1 MASSSMERVLYC
13 GFKSI
18 GNIDTF
24 FKKKSVK
31 RGRKLFA
38 ANHVYGVREE
48 LASAA
53 GPSDVLGKCVAQM
66 KGVDYDVRLEISA
79 NPRQIV
85 GASCGCKAG
94 CRGWCK
100 HAAAVAIYINEHDVV
115 SCTDVPCEW
124 RKPSA
129 RPTLDAKKSVEE
141 LFPSRP
147 LPVPTLQPVDPAA
160 VLQAF
165 PGVTCSLARV
175 LQPQDSPVEEEGQ
188 ILPSEE
194 NGSYQNFITTM
205 ICGGTW
211 NGRSV

>member
-1 MASSSMERVLYC
+1 MVAAPATNNQRPLRPLRAFFGCSSRLPCSFGFGAMASSSGQRVLYC
-13 GFKSI
+13 GFKGIS
-18 GNIDTF
+18 NIDTF

-48 LASAA
+48 LASAV

-66 KGVDYDVRLEISA
+66 KGVDYDVRLEVSNINGNEFGSKHSNALLHFIKISA

-85 GASCGCKAG
+85 GASCSCKAG

-124 RKPSA
+124 RKPSS
-129 RPTLDAKKSVEE
+129 RPTLDTKKSVEE
-141 LFPSRP
+141 LFPSK
-147 LPVPTLQPVDPAA
+147 A
-160 VLQAF
+160 VYQH
-165 PGVTCSLARV
+165 
-175 LQPQDSPVEEEGQ
+175 
-188 ILPSEE
+188 
-194 NGSYQNFITTM
+194 SYVCIV
-205 ICGGTW
+205 G
-211 NGRSV
+211 